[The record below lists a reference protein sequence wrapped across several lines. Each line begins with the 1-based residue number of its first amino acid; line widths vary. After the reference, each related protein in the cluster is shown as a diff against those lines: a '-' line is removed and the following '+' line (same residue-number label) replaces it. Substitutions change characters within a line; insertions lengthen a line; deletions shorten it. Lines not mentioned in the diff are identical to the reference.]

1 MSAAGTRARET
12 RVTGCTSTVPPVPL
26 PLCVP
31 IHPSS
36 AVWMYD
42 SLRCP
47 GVLGEEPLL
56 SHGCFICCRL
66 KGRDKGRVSCCHDA
80 DITAMV
86 ISLKQA
92 YRSRIVG
99 LRDIHIFNAIV

>member
-1 MSAAGTRARET
+1 MGAAGIGAGET
-12 RVTGCTSTVPPVPL
+12 RVTGYTSTVSPVPL

-36 AVWMYD
+36 AVRMCG

-66 KGRDKGRVSCCHDA
+66 KGRDKGLL
-80 DITAMV
+80 T
-86 ISLKQA
+86 SLPW
-92 YRSRIVG
+92 
-99 LRDIHIFNAIV
+99 LFL